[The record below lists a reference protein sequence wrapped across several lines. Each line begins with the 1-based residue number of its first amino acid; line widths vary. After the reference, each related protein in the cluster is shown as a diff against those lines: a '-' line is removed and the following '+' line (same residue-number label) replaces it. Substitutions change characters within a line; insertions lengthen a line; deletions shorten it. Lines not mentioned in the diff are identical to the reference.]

1 MGLAGG
7 AADKAGNRY
16 EDWWTALRVAEL
28 LRGRAT
34 RIRLEPP
41 GPAGA
46 GIEFELEADDGT
58 WCEQVKDVPSKGPWT
73 LNAAGKILEAV
84 AGHLAGGKK
93 VRLVLST
100 GAPELHDL
108 SKRARGAETLAEFEG
123 MITKAQIPQFVQV
136 LENWSDNGM
145 PVDREVGWR
154 YLQAVHVEH
163 IPPEAL
169 RRLVVSEYELLF
181 VGDPEVIV
189 RQLSGYLDEHLHQRL
204 TGSQIR
210 SHLLTVPGVRP
221 RLLAG
226 DIGTL
231 TALAGT
237 VDRFVRRVR
246 RDKPAF
252 GMAARPHVE
261 QLYERLVAEDGPQ
274 VVVCEGSAGLGKS
287 AVVTDVLVRLT
298 EQGWPAAAVRMDGAD
313 ASVQTAKDLGTKMT
327 LPDSPAVLLAGVAD
341 EAPALLVI
349 DQLDAVSTYNGRMS
363 DAYEAV
369 EDVLAQLVVAPN
381 VKVLLVARTIDIDMT
396 GGCPTWSPTA
406 PGQSGSLSASWTW
419 NRCGV
424 CCPPAGRIPTAWGR
438 SRWSCCGLR
447 CTCRSS
453 AVCRPPHGPLPTG
466 PCRSCTRVTPMNGA
480 RRSSDRSPRWTGA
493 VSRARCA
500 PP

>member
-1 MGLAGG
+1 M
-7 AADKAGNRY
+7 
-16 EDWWTALRVAEL
+16 
-28 LRGRAT
+28 
-34 RIRLEPP
+34 
-41 GPAGA
+41 
-46 GIEFELEADDGT
+46 
-58 WCEQVKDVPSKGPWT
+58 
-73 LNAAGKILEAV
+73 
-84 AGHLAGGKK
+84 
-93 VRLVLST
+93 LST

-108 SKRARGAETLAEFEG
+108 SKRARGADTLAEFEG

-226 DIGTL
+226 DTGTL

-237 VDRFVRRVR
+237 VERFVRRVR

-274 VVVCEGSAGLGKS
+274 MVVCEGSAGLGKS

-313 ASVQTAKDLGTKMT
+313 ASVQTAKDLGVRMT

-381 VKVLLVARTIDIDMT
+381 VKVLLVARTIDIDNDRR
-396 GGCPTWSPTA
+396 
-406 PGQSGSLSASWTW
+406 LSDLVADRVRTVRFPSACWTW
-419 NRCGV
+419 NRCGL

-438 SRWSCCGLR
+438 
-447 CTCRSS
+447 
-453 AVCRPPHGPLPTG
+453 
-466 PCRSCTRVTPMNGA
+466 
-480 RRSSDRSPRWTGA
+480 
-493 VSRARCA
+493 
-500 PP
+500 